1 MLKQNIILKALQ
13 SVLLMFLITTTI
25 TVTAQENK
33 WKIDAAHS
41 KVSFSIPYFKIGNI
55 KGEFQTY
62 EGLITANDENFENA
76 NLNITIQTASINT
89 NHKERDIHLREVD
102 FFDVKNHPKITF
114 VSTSFKKTTE
124 NVYEIKGEFTMTGIT
139 KNLTLKAIYKGS
151 FLHPKFQK
159 TIGVFEITGI
169 IPREDFHIGTNYP
182 AAKVLGKEVAL
193 IAEIHTIRLN

>member
-1 MLKQNIILKALQ
+1 
-13 SVLLMFLITTTI
+13 
-25 TVTAQENK
+25 
-33 WKIDAAHS
+33 
-41 KVSFSIPYFKIGNI
+41 
-55 KGEFQTY
+55 
-62 EGLITANDENFENA
+62 
-76 NLNITIQTASINT
+76 
-89 NHKERDIHLREVD
+89 
-102 FFDVKNHPKITF
+102 
-114 VSTSFKKTTE
+114 
-124 NVYEIKGEFTMTGIT
+124 MTGIT